1 MRCYDRDSARQRVSL
16 GEDRLIPSARKFS
29 SPLAVEKRGGIN
41 IIWARSIVSL
51 VLLGLVCAAIAAFV
65 GVKAALVFGVIAL
78 VAQSLFSTHH
88 TERLWQLLDAPVYGQ
103 VPSAPGAW
111 GEIYYRLHK
120 LAKRWHAQVRQ
131 IEQQHS
137 RFIQAIQASPNGVV
151 MLDDHD
157 QIEWCNAI
165 AEQHFGLDAKRDLR
179 QHVTH
184 IVRHPD
190 FVRYLNSHRYDE
202 TLVMRGMGE
211 KRQNTLSVQVFPY
224 GENRKLVLSDDI
236 TELERTDSMRRD
248 FVANVSHE
256 LKTPLTVLSGFLET
270 LREIPLE
277 EVDRARYLELMEQQA
292 SRMRHIVDD
301 LLVLAKLEGDIKSP
315 GDQPIDMGAV
325 VRHLQE
331 DAMTLSA
338 GRHQFAFDIDDT
350 LTVTGAETEILS
362 ALGNLVMNAVRYTPD
377 GGSIKVEWRLAGDRA
392 AFSVTDTGFGIP
404 AADIPRLTERFYR
417 VDRSR
422 SRDTGGTGLGL
433 AIVKHVL
440 QRHDAMLDVKSEEG
454 RGSTFTVRFP
464 PQRSVRQQTIHA

>member
-1 MRCYDRDSARQRVSL
+1 M
-16 GEDRLIPSARKFS
+16 
-29 SPLAVEKRGGIN
+29 N

-51 VLLGLVCAAIAAFV
+51 VLLAVLCVALGAFA
-65 GVKAALVFGVIAL
+65 GVKAALILAVVVL
-78 VAQSLFSTHH
+78 VAQGMFALYH
-88 TERLWQLLDAPVYGQ
+88 TQRLWRLLDAPVYGE
-103 VPSAPGAW
+103 VPSAPGVW

-131 IEQQHS
+131 VEQQHS
-137 RFIQAIQASPNGVV
+137 RFIQAIQASPNGVA

-157 QIEWCNAI
+157 QIEWCNEI
-165 AEQHFGLDAKRDLR
+165 SEQHFGLDAKRDLR

-184 IVRHPD
+184 LVRRPE
-190 FVRYLNSHRYDE
+190 FVRYLNSQRYE
-202 TLVMRGMGE
+202 EMLIMRGMGE
-211 KRQNTLSVQVFPY
+211 KRQNVLSVQVFPY
-224 GENRKLVLSDDI
+224 GENRKLVLSQDI

-270 LREIPLE
+270 MRELPLAE
-277 EVDRARYLELMEQQA
+277 DERARYLELMEQQA

-301 LLVLAKLEGDIKSP
+301 LLVLAKLEGDNKPPS
-315 GDQPIDMGAV
+315 DQLIDMGSV
-325 VRHLQE
+325 VRHLRE
-331 DAMTLSA
+331 DAATLS
-338 GRHQFAFDIDDT
+338 GERHRITFDVDET
-350 LTVTGAETEILS
+350 LTVKGVETEILS
-362 ALGNLVMNAVRYTPD
+362 ALGNLVINAIRYTPD
-377 GGSIKVEWRLAGDRA
+377 GGAIHIHWRIVGANA
-392 AFSVTDTGFGIP
+392 VFSVTDSGFGIP

-440 QRHDAMLDVKSEEG
+440 QRHDAVLDVKSEEG

-464 PQRSVRQQTIHA
+464 QQRSIRQQATHAA

>member
-1 MRCYDRDSARQRVSL
+1 M
-16 GEDRLIPSARKFS
+16 
-29 SPLAVEKRGGIN
+29 N
-41 IIWARSIVSL
+41 IIWARAIVSL
-51 VLLGLVCAAIAAFV
+51 LVLAIVCAVV
-65 GVKAALVFGVIAL
+65 GALAGITAALVLAL
-78 VAQSLFSTHH
+78 VALIAQSFFSAYH
-88 TERLWQLLDAPVYGQ
+88 TERLWRLLDAPVYGQ
-103 VPSAPGAW
+103 APGAPGIW

-131 IEQQHS
+131 VEQQHS
-137 RFIQAIQASPNGVV
+137 RFIQAIQASPNGVA

-165 AEQHFGLDAKRDLR
+165 AEEHFGLDSKRDLR
-179 QHVTH
+179 QHITH
-184 IVRHPD
+184 LVRHPD

-202 TLVMRGMGE
+202 MLIMRGMGE
-211 KRQNTLSVQVFPY
+211 KRQNVLSVQVFAY
-224 GENRKLVLSDDI
+224 GENRKLLLSADI

-270 LREIPLE
+270 MRELPLGE
-277 EVDRARYLELMEQQA
+277 SERERYLELMEQQS

-301 LLVLAKLEGDIKSP
+301 LLALAKLEGDMKPP
-315 GDQPIDMGAV
+315 GDHAVDMGAV
-325 VRHLQE
+325 LRHLQE

-338 GRHQFAFDIDDT
+338 GRHRLVFDFDDT
-350 LTVTGAETEILS
+350 LTVTGVETEILS
-362 ALGNLVMNAVRYTPD
+362 ALGNLVTNAVRYTPD
-377 GGSIKVEWRLAGDRA
+377 GGAIMVEWRRMSNRA
-392 AFSVTDTGFGIP
+392 VFAVTDTGFGIP
-404 AADIPRLTERFYR
+404 QADIPRLTERFYR

-440 QRHDAMLDVKSEEG
+440 QRHDAVLDVTSEEG

-464 PQRSVRQQTIHA
+464 PQRSMRRQAVQA

>member
-1 MRCYDRDSARQRVSL
+1 M
-16 GEDRLIPSARKFS
+16 
-29 SPLAVEKRGGIN
+29 EKRGGIN

-51 VLLGLVCAAIAAFV
+51 VLLALVCVAIAAFA
-65 GVKAALVFGVIAL
+65 GAKAALVFGVLAL
-78 VAQSLFSTHH
+78 VAQTLFSVYH

-103 VPSAPGAW
+103 VPSAPGVW

-131 IEQQHS
+131 VEQQHS

-184 IVRHPD
+184 LVRHPD
-190 FVRYLNSHRYDE
+190 FVQYLNLHRYDE

-277 EVDRARYLELMEQQA
+277 DDDRARYLELMEQQA
-292 SRMRHIVDD
+292 ARMRHIVDD
-301 LLVLAKLEGDIKSP
+301 LLVLAKLEGDIKPP
-315 GDQPIDMGAV
+315 GDQAVDMGAV
-325 VRHLQE
+325 LRHLQE

-338 GRHQFAFDIDDT
+338 GRHKFAFDVDDT
-350 LTVTGAETEILS
+350 LTVSGAETEILS
-362 ALGNLVMNAVRYTPD
+362 ALGNLVTNAVRYTPD
-377 GGSIKVEWRLAGDRA
+377 GGSIKVEWRLLGDRA

-440 QRHDAMLDVKSEEG
+440 QRHDAVLDVSSEEG

-464 PQRSVRQQTIHA
+464 PQRSMRQQTIHA